1 MKKITKKSNGK
12 KLNGKYKKKV
22 RSHKLKAKQFIGG
35 ADDKPSSSDDL
46 TPSPGDI
53 DLDSPSDLDFLND
66 NETAKSG
73 AYNANNSDQP
83 MTGIA
88 KKMQEVQSGLSVQY
102 PGYLNTSQDE
112 ALELKLENKREYGFP
127 GLDMK
132 STALLTPKIDY
143 KSMYE
148 KDTLSSSLVIPKD
161 EFDIETESMKSKQ
174 QIAAEQPESESNQ

>member
-1 MKKITKKSNGK
+1 MKNINKKSNVK
-12 KLNGKYKKKV
+12 KSNSNYKKKN

-35 ADDKPSSSDDL
+35 ADATPSPPNNS

-53 DLDSPSDLDFLND
+53 DLDSPSELDFLND

-73 AYNANNSDQP
+73 AYNENNSEQP

-102 PGYLNTSQDE
+102 PGYLNTSQDQ
-112 ALELKLENKREYGFP
+112 AIELKLENKREYGFP

-132 STALLTPKIDY
+132 STALLTPKIYY
-143 KSMYE
+143 KLMYE
-148 KDTLSSSLVIPKD
+148 KDTLSSTLVIPKD
-161 EFDIETESMKSKQ
+161 EFDQEAESMKSEQ
-174 QIAAEQPESESNQ
+174 QIAAETPQSE

>member
-1 MKKITKKSNGK
+1 MTKKSNGK
-12 KLNGKYKKKV
+12 KLNGKYNKKI
-22 RSHKLKAKQFIGG
+22 RSHKLKAKQIIGG
-35 ADDKPSSSDDL
+35 AGDDTPSPSPSSDL

-53 DLDSPSDLDFLND
+53 DLDSPSELDFLND

-73 AYNANNSDQP
+73 AYNENNSDRQP

-102 PGYLNTSQDE
+102 PGYLNTSQNE
-112 ALELKLENKREYGFP
+112 AVELKLENKREYGFP

-132 STALLTPKIDY
+132 STTLFTPKIDY

-148 KDTLSSSLVIPKD
+148 KDTLSSTLVIPKD
-161 EFDIETESMKSKQ
+161 EFDQDSQSMKSEQ
-174 QIAAEQPESESNQ
+174 QIAAETPQSE